1 MGRVWGYFG
10 KYLQHSLPKNIL
22 FRKITS
28 LFLKSWTLWV
38 ICVWNETKQ
47 TICFC
52 GKFLNFPAFS
62 YDGSNPPGGSFIL
75 QKNSGFFWRFV
86 KRVLVWL
93 LLFSGLLLLGDVSEV
108 LRFLSQVGRVLAGS
122 GSLLVLVEEAK
133 DSCCPAPCCMFSQ
146 DWCVFDINM
155 CIFDVSDISK

>member
-1 MGRVWGYFG
+1 MCIWYEYVYIWCKWHQQITVLYWKYNYELFAFG
-10 KYLQHSLPKNIL
+10 TKRNGP
-22 FRKITS
+22 
-28 LFLKSWTLWV
+28 
-38 ICVWNETKQ
+38 KQ

-133 DSCCPAPCCMFSQ
+133 DSCCPAPIWMFSQ
-146 DWCVFDINM
+146 HWCVFDINI
-155 CIFDVSDISK
+155 CVFDVNNCVILEI